1 MKMTHLTYIK
11 GLLGILMTFA
21 FLIAKG
27 QGDDKVLLCEN
38 QLRLIQMS
46 RIEEFPET
54 GYDLFTVRDKICQIV
69 NETYDD
75 ICSYIFHFS
84 VKHEINSSIQI
95 NIPLTAMLYINCG
108 CTELIPP
115 PPPFNPFP
123 NGIHIYPTVHDTI
136 YVLQTPTELTEL
148 QSRIIDN
155 YENRPVLSYP
165 MTIFYLYWETEIN
178 PEIFRQVINESIY
191 GYLNFVDNFSID
203 KFEKNTCELNKEELA
218 ILADKIPLQF
228 AVTVFDE
235 MNHWNFVPWSTLPP
249 PEYQTDD
256 KED

>member
-54 GYDLFTVRDKICQIV
+54 DYDLFTVRDKICQIV

-75 ICSYIFHFS
+75 VCSFVFYFS

-95 NIPLTAMLYINCG
+95 DIPLTALLYINCG

-115 PPPFNPFP
+115 LPPFSPFP
-123 NGIHIYPTVHDTI
+123 NGIHIYPTVNDTI
-136 YVLQTPTELTEL
+136 YVIQTPTKLNEI
-148 QSRIIDN
+148 QSRIIDK
-155 YENRPVLSYP
+155 YENRPKLAYP
-165 MTIFYLYWETEIN
+165 LIMFYLYWETEIN
-178 PEIFRQVINESIY
+178 PEIFRQIVNESIY
-191 GYLNFVDNFSID
+191 GYLSVADDFSID
-203 KFEKNTCELNKEELA
+203 KFKKKLCELNEEQLA

-228 AVTVFDE
+228 AITVFDE
-235 MNHWNFVPWSTLPP
+235 MNHKDYVPWSIPP
-249 PEYQTDD
+249 PPDSDY
-256 KED
+256 